1 LPKIYKHNRLN
12 FNDFNFNPDLYEGL
26 MAMGYK
32 SATPIQEQA
41 IPVILDNHDLIACAQ
56 TGTGKTASYLLP
68 VMDKIM
74 RATDR
79 HNNTLILAPTRELA
93 QQIDLQVEALAYFT
107 NISSLAVYGG
117 GDGIAYEQ
125 QKRSMREGVDVIIA
139 TPGRLMAH
147 LSSGVLKLEHLQHLI
162 LDEADRMLDMGFYDD
177 IMRIVSYLPKKRQ
190 TLLFSATMAPKI
202 RKMAGTI
209 LNEPQQ
215 ITISIA
221 KPAEGIDQQAYNVH
235 DQQKQA
241 LLTDIFKDETYKSAI
256 IFASTK
262 EKVKALYK
270 TFKSLGIKAE
280 AFHSDLG
287 QNEREDILLA
297 FKNRRLPIII
307 GTDVLSR
314 GIDVE
319 GVDLVIN
326 YDVPGDPADYV
337 HRIGRTAR
345 AATKGTA
352 ITLVNGRDKR
362 KFDNIEKLIEKTVPR
377 MTLPEH
383 IATME
388 ITHVE
393 EKRPQQ
399 PRNNGKKKVWYKKKP
414 KPGTSS

>member
-1 LPKIYKHNRLN
+1 
-12 FNDFNFNPDLYEGL
+12 
-26 MAMGYK
+26 MGYK

-68 VMDKIM
+68 VMDKIS

-125 QKRSMREGVDVIIA
+125 QKRSMREGVDIIIA

-177 IMRIVSYLPKKRQ
+177 IIRIISYLPKKRQ

-202 RKMAGTI
+202 RAMAAKI
-209 LNEPQQ
+209 LHEPQQ

-221 KPAEGIDQQAYNVH
+221 KPAEGIDQQAYNIH

-241 LLTDIFKDETYKSAI
+241 LLTEIFKSGQYKSSI

-287 QNEREDILLA
+287 QKEREDILLA
-297 FKNRRLPIII
+297 FKNRRLPILI

-319 GVDLVIN
+319 GIDLVIN

-362 KFDNIEKLIEKTVPR
+362 KFDNIEKLIEKQVQR
-377 MTLPEH
+377 MQLPES

-393 EKRPQQ
+393 EKRPPQS
-399 PRNNGKKKVWYKKKP
+399 NGKKKVWHKKKP
-414 KPGTSS
+414 KPTS

>member
-1 LPKIYKHNRLN
+1 MN

-41 IPVILDNHDLIACAQ
+41 IPVILENHDLIACAQ

-68 VMDKIM
+68 VMNKIST
-74 RATDR
+74 ATER

-139 TPGRLMAH
+139 TPGRLIAH
-147 LSSGVLKLEHLQHLI
+147 LASGALKLNHLQHLI

-177 IMRIVSYLPKKRQ
+177 IIRIISYLPKDRQ

-202 RKMAGTI
+202 RKMAERI
-209 LNEPQQ
+209 LNNPKQ

-221 KPAEGIDQQAYNVH
+221 KPAAGINQQAYNLH

-241 LLTDIFKDETYKSAI
+241 LLSEIFKNDSYKSSI

-270 TFKSLGIKAE
+270 AFKSANLKAE

-287 QNEREDILLA
+287 QKERESILLA
-297 FKNRRLPIII
+297 FKNRRLPILI

-345 AATKGTA
+345 AETTGTA

-362 KFDNIEKLIEKTVPR
+362 RFENIEKLIEKEVPR
-377 MTLPEH
+377 MPLPEKVAA
-383 IATME
+383 IE
-388 ITHVE
+388 ITHTE
-393 EKRPQQ
+393 EKPL
-399 PRNNGKKKVWYKKKP
+399 RNNNRKKVWNKKKP
-414 KPGTSS
+414 KSKPAGSDPKAS

>member
-1 LPKIYKHNRLN
+1 LN

-68 VMDKIM
+68 VMDKIS

-177 IMRIVSYLPKKRQ
+177 IIRIISYLPKKRQ

-202 RKMAGTI
+202 RNMAGKI
-209 LNEPQQ
+209 LHEPKQ

-221 KPAEGIDQQAYNVH
+221 KPAEGIDQQAYNIH

-241 LLTDIFKDETYKSAI
+241 LLTEIFKEGKYKSSI

-270 TFKSLGIKAE
+270 TFKGLGIKAE

-287 QNEREDILLA
+287 QKEREDILLA
-297 FKNRRLPIII
+297 FKNKRLGIII

-319 GVDLVIN
+319 GIDLVIN

-362 KFDNIEKLIEKTVPR
+362 KFDNIEKLIEKQVPR
-377 MTLPEH
+377 MPLPEH

-393 EKRPQQ
+393 EKRPQHK
-399 PRNNGKKKVWYKKKP
+399 NNGKKRVWHKKKP
-414 KPGTSS
+414 KPKPTS

>member
-1 LPKIYKHNRLN
+1 LN

-41 IPVILDNHDLIACAQ
+41 IPVILAHHDLIACAQ

-68 VMDKIM
+68 VMDKISK
-74 RATDR
+74 AVDR

-125 QKRSMREGVDVIIA
+125 QKRSMRDGVDIIIA

-177 IMRIVSYLPKKRQ
+177 IIRIISYLPKKRQ

-202 RKMAGTI
+202 RTMAGKI
-209 LNEPQQ
+209 LHEPKQ

-221 KPAEGIDQQAYNVH
+221 KPAEGIDQQAYNIH

-241 LLTDIFKDETYKSAI
+241 LLTDIFKSGQYKSSI
-256 IFASTK
+256 IFVSTK

-270 TFKSLGIKAE
+270 TFKGLGIKAE

-287 QNEREDILLA
+287 QKEREDILLA
-297 FKNRRLPIII
+297 FKNRRLPILI

-319 GVDLVIN
+319 GIDLVIN

-362 KFDNIEKLIEKTVPR
+362 KFDNIEKLIEKEVPR
-377 MTLPEH
+377 MPLPESVAA
-383 IATME
+383 IE

-393 EKRPQQ
+393 EKKPQHKS
-399 PRNNGKKKVWYKKKP
+399 KKKVWQKRKKP
-414 KPGTSS
+414 KPSA

>member
-1 LPKIYKHNRLN
+1 MN
-12 FNDFNFNPDLYEGL
+12 FNDFNFGPDLYEGL

-32 SATPIQEQA
+32 SATPIQQQA

-68 VMDKIM
+68 VMDKIS

-125 QKRSMREGVDVIIA
+125 QKRSMREGVDIIIA

-177 IMRIVSYLPKKRQ
+177 IIRIISYLPKKRQ

-202 RKMAGTI
+202 RTMAAKI
-209 LNEPQQ
+209 LNDPQQ

-221 KPAEGIDQQAYNVH
+221 KPAEGIDQQAYNIH

-241 LLTDIFKDETYKSAI
+241 LLTDIFKDDKYKSSI

-287 QNEREDILLA
+287 QKEREDILLA
-297 FKNRRLPIII
+297 FKNRRLPILI

-319 GVDLVIN
+319 GIDLVIN

-362 KFDNIEKLIEKTVPR
+362 KFDNIERLIEKPVQR
-377 MTLPEH
+377 MPLPEQ
-383 IATME
+383 IAAME
-388 ITHVE
+388 ITNVE
-393 EKRPQQ
+393 EKRPPQN
-399 PRNNGKKKVWYKKKP
+399 NNGKKKVWHKKKP
-414 KPGTSS
+414 KPSV

>member
-1 LPKIYKHNRLN
+1 
-12 FNDFNFNPDLYEGL
+12 
-26 MAMGYK
+26 MGYK

-68 VMDKIM
+68 VMDKIS
-74 RATDR
+74 RAADR

-125 QKRSMREGVDVIIA
+125 QKRSMREGVDIIIA

-177 IMRIVSYLPKKRQ
+177 IMRIVSYLPQKRQ

-202 RKMAGTI
+202 RKMAGSI
-209 LNEPQQ
+209 LDNPQQ

-221 KPAEGIDQQAYNVH
+221 KPAEGINQQAYNIH

-241 LLTDIFKDETYKSAI
+241 LLTDIFKDGTYKSAI

-270 TFKSLGIKAE
+270 TFKSLGIKAD

-287 QNEREDILLA
+287 QKEREDILLA
-297 FKNRRLPIII
+297 FKNKRLPIII

-362 KFDNIEKLIEKTVPR
+362 KFDNIEKLIEKEVPR
-377 MTLPEH
+377 MVLPEH

-388 ITHVE
+388 IMHVE

-399 PRNNGKKKVWYKKKP
+399 PRNNGKKKVWHKKKP
-414 KPGTSS
+414 KPSNPGT

>member
-1 LPKIYKHNRLN
+1 LN

-74 RATDR
+74 RAKDR

-177 IMRIVSYLPKKRQ
+177 IIRIISYLPKKRQ

-202 RKMAGTI
+202 RTMAGKI
-209 LNEPQQ
+209 LHEPQQ

-221 KPAEGIDQQAYNVH
+221 KPAEGINQQAYLIH

-241 LLTDIFKDETYKSAI
+241 LLTDIFKDGTYKSAI

-270 TFKSLGIKAE
+270 TFRGLNIKAD

-287 QNEREDILLA
+287 QKEREDILLA
-297 FKNRRLPIII
+297 FKNKRLPIII

-362 KFDNIEKLIEKTVPR
+362 KFDNIEKLIEKEVPK

-383 IATME
+383 VSAIT

-393 EKRPQQ
+393 EKRPHQ
-399 PRNNGKKKVWYKKKP
+399 NNGKKKVWHKKKP
-414 KPGTSS
+414 KPTS